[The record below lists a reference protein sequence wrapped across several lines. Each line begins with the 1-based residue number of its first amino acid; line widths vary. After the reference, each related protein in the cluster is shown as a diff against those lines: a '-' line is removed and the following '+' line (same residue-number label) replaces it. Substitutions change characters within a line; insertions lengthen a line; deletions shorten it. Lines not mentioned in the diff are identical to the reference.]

1 MNVNVEHL
9 KAYSELLKLPV
20 TSFLPEGTSLV
31 QISNGEGHNI
41 NCNTNIINESDPK
54 LLESLKN
61 TIEFLGKVIKG
72 SR

>member
-1 MNVNVEHL
+1 MNFNEEHL
-9 KAYSELLKLPV
+9 KACSELLKMPV
-20 TSFLPEGTSLV
+20 TSFLAEGTYVV

-54 LLESLKN
+54 LIESLKN